1 MWIPL
6 ELIILPYLSL
16 TPDFSTTTI
25 WLFLYLL
32 SPFSSYPPPS
42 YTLSQSP
49 ILISPYSL
57 IAFFHFSLL
66 HFCSFLLTSSSLLLS
81 PSPYS
86 FLFLLLLP
94 FSHLPTSP
102 FLFLILFSPSPNSLS
117 SDFLPHNPLPIPL
130 LVSIS
135 LSITSLSMFI
145 LTFLAS
151 PPPPRLFPL
160 YLSTHSF
167 LALLFF
173 IALLSL
179 HLFSCLLTLPPTLFP
194 PVPSPCLPTSLHHP
208 PACLILTLSVHLSPY
223 PFPLTSLASF
233 SLFPP
238 TSFTLHLLPMLH
250 YVPSIFPSIFPLV
263 LRLPALSLSV
273 LSSCCPGNAAVHTGS
288 SGISEPISAL
298 HTDLYLFSLPILHKS
313 FSRNI

>member
-16 TPDFSTTTI
+16 TPDFATTTI

-94 FSHLPTSP
+94 FYHLPTSP

-145 LTFLAS
+145 VTFLAS

-173 IALLSL
+173 ISLLSL
-179 HLFSCLLTLPPTLFP
+179 HLFSCLLTLPPTFFPLCLHLVSLPLCPTHLPASSSPCPFTSSPIPSPSPLLPLSHSFP
-194 PVPSPCLPTSLHHP
+194 PL
-208 PACLILTLSVHLSPY
+208 
-223 PFPLTSLASF
+223 
-233 SLFPP
+233 
-238 TSFTLHLLPMLH
+238 LLP
-250 YVPSIFPSIFPLV
+250 YIFCLCYIMS
-263 LRLPALSLSV
+263 LP
-273 LSSCCPGNAAVHTGS
+273 
-288 SGISEPISAL
+288 
-298 HTDLYLFSLPILHKS
+298 FSLP
-313 FSRNI
+313 FSH